1 MKTYQKPETEIILP
15 MLKDVMQGGITDASG
30 ENGPGVDP
38 DNPVNPDDPDAG
50 LANSSVWAHPQ
61 AK

>member
-15 MLKDVMQGGITDASG
+15 MLKNVMQGGITDASG

-38 DNPVNPDDPDAG
+38 DNPIDDPNDPNAG
-50 LANSSVWAHPQ
+50 LSNRSSLWDD
-61 AK
+61 